1 MIRRVFLLAALALP
15 LAAPLK
21 AQDAEAHITSLLMDQ
36 GFVIIRVERTL
47 LGRIQVWAER
57 GVIRR
62 EIVINRR
69 SGEILRDYQHRLTPT
84 EQSRG
89 GRN

>member
-1 MIRRVFLLAALALP
+1 MIRRIFILAALSLP
-15 LAAPLK
+15 FAPSAD
-21 AQDAEAHITSLLMDQ
+21 AQDAEAHITSLLVDQ
-36 GFVIIRVERTL
+36 GFVVIRVERTL

-69 SGEILRDYQHRLTPT
+69 SGEILRDYQHRIAPSEKSDETG
-84 EQSRG
+84 Q
-89 GRN
+89 

>member
-1 MIRRVFLLAALALP
+1 MLRRVFLLAALALP
-15 LAAPLK
+15 FALPAK
-21 AQDAEAHITSLLMDQ
+21 AQDAEAHITSLLLDQ
-36 GFVIIRVERTL
+36 GFVVIRVERTL

-69 SGEILRDYQHRLTPT
+69 SGEILRDYQHRIAPSDRSSDRR
-84 EQSRG
+84 Q
-89 GRN
+89 